1 MRWHKGG
8 GIEMT
13 FDIHGLAPTDEVGE
27 YFMNNNWWWRPL
39 AGVIET
45 SCSDLLTDEQKNGL
59 QYNDGAK
66 YSNEIAIKIAERL
79 ETEIKQP
86 SVLKATAK
94 KFTGEHHQFSIDNVK
109 DFINFAKK
117 SGGFQ
122 IY

>member
-66 YSNEIAIKIAERL
+66 YSN
-79 ETEIKQP
+79 
-86 SVLKATAK
+86 
-94 KFTGEHHQFSIDNVK
+94 
-109 DFINFAKK
+109 
-117 SGGFQ
+117 
-122 IY
+122 